1 MLRRVTNCQ
10 ILYGRVLKGTKDMN
24 WMLLGV
30 LVAKVLHGHQNLRIS
45 AQQMAEDVLVSGLVN
60 LA

>member
-1 MLRRVTNCQ
+1 
-10 ILYGRVLKGTKDMN
+10 MN

-45 AQQMAEDVLVSGLVN
+45 AQQMEEDVLVSGLVN
-60 LA
+60 LALLLLIYIK